1 MKVQLTFKLHKF
13 SYVIFII
20 SLIIGIVTCSQQ
32 VSAHATLEKVTPAQN
47 SVVENAPKEI
57 TLKFNEPVH
66 SKYSSIKIYDDNG
79 SELTEVK
86 PSTTG
91 SSQTLTFPIE
101 NLNKGTH
108 SIKWHT
114 MSADGHEINDS
125 FEFSVGKQTANG
137 IDTAP
142 PFYEKADFWFGV
154 TRFII
159 EGLLITLTGLYF
171 VNRLAKRQSLP
182 HLNFKT
188 YTMPTI
194 LTLVMISVIT
204 VLIYMMT
211 LSSDVVSDVLS
222 LQKATLL
229 QTPFILTMI
238 AVIILL
244 LLFTLKNMDT
254 SWYIFIPSLI
264 LIALSMSGHAWSQ
277 SVPIWSI
284 FIRVIHI
291 TGISFWLGALIYLV
305 VMVLGKKTICSK
317 SNETFFIKSKY

>member
-1 MKVQLTFKLHKF
+1 MKVQLTFKIHKF

-20 SLIIGIVTCSQQ
+20 SLIIGIVTFSQQ

-57 TLKFNEPVH
+57 TLQFNEPVH

-211 LSSDVVSDVLS
+211 LSSNVVSDVLS

-244 LLFTLKNMDT
+244 LLFTLKNMAT

-317 SNETFFIKSKY
+317 SNEAFFIKSKY

>member
-1 MKVQLTFKLHKF
+1 T
-13 SYVIFII
+13 
-20 SLIIGIVTCSQQ
+20 
-32 VSAHATLEKVTPAQN
+32 
-47 SVVENAPKEI
+47 
-57 TLKFNEPVH
+57 
-66 SKYSSIKIYDDNG
+66 
-79 SELTEVK
+79 
-86 PSTTG
+86 
-91 SSQTLTFPIE
+91 
-101 NLNKGTH
+101 
-108 SIKWHT
+108 
-114 MSADGHEINDS
+114 AD
-125 FEFSVGKQTANG
+125 G

-188 YTMPTI
+188 YTIPTI

-229 QTPFILTMI
+229 QTPLILTMI

-244 LLFTLKNMDT
+244 LLFTLTNMAT
-254 SWYIFIPSLI
+254 SWFIFFPIVI
-264 LIALSMSGHAWSQ
+264 LVALSMSGHAWSQ
-277 SVPIWSI
+277 SVLLWSV
-284 FIRVIHI
+284 VICVFYI
-291 TGISFWLGALIYLV
+291 A
-305 VMVLGKKTICSK
+305 
-317 SNETFFIKSKY
+317 

>member
-1 MKVQLTFKLHKF
+1 M
-13 SYVIFII
+13 
-20 SLIIGIVTCSQQ
+20 
-32 VSAHATLEKVTPAQN
+32 
-47 SVVENAPKEI
+47 
-57 TLKFNEPVH
+57 
-66 SKYSSIKIYDDNG
+66 
-79 SELTEVK
+79 TEVK

-194 LTLVMISVIT
+194 LTLVMISVTT

-222 LQKATLL
+222 LQKQLYC
-229 QTPFILTMI
+229 
-238 AVIILL
+238 
-244 LLFTLKNMDT
+244 KHH
-254 SWYIFIPSLI
+254 SY
-264 LIALSMSGHAWSQ
+264 
-277 SVPIWSI
+277 
-284 FIRVIHI
+284 
-291 TGISFWLGALIYLV
+291 
-305 VMVLGKKTICSK
+305 
-317 SNETFFIKSKY
+317 